1 MYVLITYDVQ
11 ARRTRHFHKA
21 LSRYLI
27 HEQNSVFAGELTP
40 ATLLRLRQEISQ
52 IAHADDRIF
61 EVISENRH
69 NVTVALLKKSDGN
82 GTLEKVAHNHH
93 TDNAMIF

>member
-11 ARRTRHFHKA
+11 ARRTRHFHKV
-21 LSRYLI
+21 LSRYLL
-27 HEQNSVFAGELTP
+27 HEQNSVFAGELTS
-40 ATLLRLRQEISQ
+40 AALLRLRHEISQ
-52 IAHADDRIF
+52 VAQGDDRIF

-69 NVTVALLKKSDGN
+69 NVTVTLLKKSEGN

-93 TDNAMIF
+93 TASTMIF

>member
-1 MYVLITYDVQ
+1 MYILITYDVQ
-11 ARRTRHFHKA
+11 ARRTRNFHKV

-27 HEQNSVFAGELTP
+27 HEQNSVFAGELTQ

-52 IAHADDRIF
+52 IAQGDDRIF

-69 NVTVALLKKSDGN
+69 NVAVALLKKSEGN
-82 GTLEKVAHNHH
+82 GTLEKFAHNHH
-93 TDNAMIF
+93 TASAMIF